1 MNEIEYAN
9 YDKEFN
15 YYLYN
20 ILTNEMFQIH
30 VNLQKLTQMMEY
42 IIYQKYYSNS
52 EKVPDE
58 VFIQNMRKLIT
69 K

>member
-1 MNEIEYAN
+1 
-9 YDKEFN
+9 
-15 YYLYN
+15 
-20 ILTNEMFQIH
+20 MFQIH

-58 VFIQNMRKLIT
+58 VFIQNMRKLIRNANN
-69 K
+69 KDKADRS